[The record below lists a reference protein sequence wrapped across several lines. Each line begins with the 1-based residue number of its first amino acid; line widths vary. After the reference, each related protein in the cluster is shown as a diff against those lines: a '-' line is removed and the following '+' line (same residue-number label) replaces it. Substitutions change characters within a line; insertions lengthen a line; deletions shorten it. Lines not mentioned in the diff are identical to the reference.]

1 MTAPAE
7 PRVPEPRAAV
17 IEGSL
22 REVTLADVLQLLD
35 MGRKTGVLRVTDA
48 LGTRSARV
56 TLFNGRIHDAA
67 IDGSARPAASGLSA
81 RDVVIELLDWSAGR
95 FAVEPIDA
103 HAPKARGAGVGVDA
117 VLMEAARRADEWARL
132 ADRIADARVVV
143 RLVAD
148 SGAAPAPVALSPE
161 EWELLAF
168 ADGAA
173 DLQVVAERS
182 GRDVLAVAR
191 AAHRLVGEGL
201 LEVAADPA
209 VPQDTVR
216 SSED

>member
-1 MTAPAE
+1 MSTQSTE
-7 PRVPEPRAAV
+7 STRAAV

-56 TLFNGRIHDAA
+56 TLVNGRIHDAT
-67 IDGSARPAASGLSA
+67 IDGSGRPGRGTGA

-95 FAVEPIDA
+95 FAVEPLDA
-103 HAPKARGAGVGVDA
+103 SAEKPRGAGVGVDS

-143 RLVAD
+143 RL
-148 SGAAPAPVALSPE
+148 GAESSATAAPVALSPE

-173 DLQVVAERS
+173 DLYTIADRS

-201 LEVAADPA
+201 LEVASDPA
-209 VPQDTVR
+209 VPQGAGR